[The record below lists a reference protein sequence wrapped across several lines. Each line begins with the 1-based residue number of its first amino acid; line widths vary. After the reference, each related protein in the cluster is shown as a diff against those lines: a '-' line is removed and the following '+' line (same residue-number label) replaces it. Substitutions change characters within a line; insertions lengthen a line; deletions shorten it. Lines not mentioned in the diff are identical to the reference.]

1 MKRHTETSMVK
12 IDHIGIA
19 VNSLASSIPA
29 FEAMLGENPA
39 GREAVP
45 SDDVTVVFFGRGT
58 GRVELIEPLSAESPI
73 ARFIERRG
81 PGLHHICFRV
91 PDIAQALGLLEAS
104 GVHPV
109 PPGIRDGAQGRR
121 VAFLHPRD
129 CGGVLVELA
138 EGSD

>member
-1 MKRHTETSMVK
+1 MVK
-12 IDHIGIA
+12 IDHVGIA
-19 VNSLASSIPA
+19 VNALASSVSA
-29 FEAMLGENPA
+29 FEAVLGENPA
-39 GREAVP
+39 GRETVP
-45 SDDVTVVFFGRGT
+45 SEDVAVVFFGRGI
-58 GRVELIEPLSAESPI
+58 GRIELLEPLSAESPI

-91 PDIAQALGLLEAS
+91 PDIGETIRRLEKS
-104 GVHPV
+104 GVVPI
-109 PPGIRDGAQGRR
+109 PPGIRDGAEGRR